1 MGARGCRS
9 GVPVQSGKAALEL
22 GLPPALGARLRPHR
36 PLDPQPTLFTPVI
49 AAHHHHPPWA
59 ALCTP
64 FPAKGFPSSDHKL
77 PGIQG
82 PPPRFSPGLHSLRLP
97 EEVIFNMAAPNN
109 LPFEQSSSFYPS
121 QHGSL

>member
-64 FPAKGFPSSDHKL
+64 VPAKGFPSSDHKL

-97 EEVIFNMAAPNN
+97 EEGYSSVCTGFACDLHTLIRTCKAA
-109 LPFEQSSSFYPS
+109 FQ
-121 QHGSL
+121 